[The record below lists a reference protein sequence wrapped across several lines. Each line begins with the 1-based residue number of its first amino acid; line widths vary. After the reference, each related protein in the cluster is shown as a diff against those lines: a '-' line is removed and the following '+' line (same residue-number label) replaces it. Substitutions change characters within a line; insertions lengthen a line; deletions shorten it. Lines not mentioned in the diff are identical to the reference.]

1 MAQVSIVTISCTPHF
16 KFDAENAWVTKDSHT
31 AIHYWFNPDQIQ
43 TLLQVAESIE
53 NWAVNDYKQQAAQA
67 SGCAGKYAININSM
81 QVRGTTYDRQAM
93 ASCQVSDKLSNEEPF
108 NLSVRSSVTAS
119 CVIL

>member
-1 MAQVSIVTISCTPHF
+1 MAVAQVSIVTLSCTPHF

-31 AIHYWFNPDQIQ
+31 AIHYWLNPNQIQ
-43 TLLQVAESIE
+43 TLLQVAVSIE
-53 NWAVNDYKQQAAQA
+53 SWAVKQQATQA
-67 SGCAGKYAININSM
+67 SGCAGKYSININSM
-81 QVRGTTYDRQAM
+81 QVHRTTYDRLAM

-108 NLSVRSSVTAS
+108 NLSVHSSVTAS